1 MAIRECLITA
11 LLVSSAL
18 GITAGKASERV
29 RKDVSALVNGRE
41 TVERWLFLGRR
52 TERGWNPPSVSIPD
66 PDYPVQPGS
75 RVVVKRHALA
85 YGSVDCTVLD
95 AADFKA
101 NEQVA
106 PAVEFVRA
114 GEQGLEITG
123 SPIEC
128 PSVCGAK
135 TVWVNV
141 RIPLARL
148 VTIDP

>member
-1 MAIRECLITA
+1 MPMRECLISVF
-11 LLVSSAL
+11 LVSAF
-18 GITAGKASERV
+18 GVTPAEANDRA
-29 RKDVSALVNGRE
+29 RKDVRASVDGGE

-52 TERGWNPPSVSIPD
+52 TEGGWHPPSISISAPA
-66 PDYPVQPGS
+66 YPVQPGS
-75 RVVVKRHALA
+75 RVLVKRHALA
-85 YGSVDCTVLD
+85 YGSVDCTVID

-106 PAVEFVRA
+106 PVVEFVRA
-114 GEQGLEITG
+114 GEQGLEIAAL
-123 SPIEC
+123 PIEC

-141 RIPLARL
+141 RIPAARL

>member
-1 MAIRECLITA
+1 VLDQRV
-11 LLVSSAL
+11 LVSAL
-18 GITAGKASERV
+18 GVTTANGNDHI
-29 RKDVSALVNGRE
+29 RKDVPARVDGRE

-52 TERGWNPPSVSIPD
+52 TDRGWNPPSVSISD
-66 PDYPVQPGS
+66 PQYPVKPGS
-75 RVVVKRHALA
+75 RVLVKRHALA
-85 YGSVDCTVLD
+85 YGSVDCTVID

-106 PAVEFVRA
+106 PAVEFIRA
-114 GEQGLEITG
+114 GEQALQITG

-141 RIPLARL
+141 RIPAARL